1 MPHTQLSGI
10 ACCAIPFDLA
20 VRVVHTTR
28 TGGIYRLMAT
38 DIALDEAP
46 LYRRIA
52 RWLEDMIGSGALQ
65 GGDRLPSER
74 QIADELGASRMT
86 ARQALK
92 SLEKRGLVETRVGR
106 GVFVAHPLIEKES
119 RTLHGF
125 TEEMQRGGRRVSSI
139 VLDAG
144 TGSADQEV
152 ARALHIAERTPV
164 HRLVRVRLV
173 DGEPL
178 AIERTELPV
187 ALAPGLLDGTD
198 FSKDSLYRVLREDY
212 GFVPTE
218 AEETVRADLADAAA
232 TSALR
237 LPLAS
242 PVLIFTRLTFD
253 SAGRPLEYVR
263 SVYRADC
270 FTMRVKLTLT
280 TP

>member
-1 MPHTQLSGI
+1 
-10 ACCAIPFDLA
+10 
-20 VRVVHTTR
+20 
-28 TGGIYRLMAT
+28 MAT
-38 DIALDEAP
+38 ELAFEDGP

-52 RWLEDMIGSGALQ
+52 RWLEEKIGSGALQ
-65 GGDRLPSER
+65 RGDRLPSER

-125 TEEMQRGGRRVSSI
+125 TEEMQRGGRKVSSV

-144 TGSADQEV
+144 TGAADQEV
-152 ARALHIAERTPV
+152 ARALDIAEHTLV

-173 DGEPL
+173 DAEPL
-178 AIERTELPV
+178 AVERTEIPV
-187 ALAPGLLDGTD
+187 ALAPGLLEKTD
-198 FSKDSLYRVLREDY
+198 FSKDSLYRVLREEY

-232 TSALR
+232 ASALS
-237 LPLAS
+237 LAS
-242 PVLIFTRLTFD
+242 TAPVLKFTRLTFD
-253 SAGRPLEYVR
+253 GAGRPLEYVR

-270 FTMRVKLTLT
+270 FTMRVKLSL
-280 TP
+280 PRGS

>member
-1 MPHTQLSGI
+1 
-10 ACCAIPFDLA
+10 
-20 VRVVHTTR
+20 
-28 TGGIYRLMAT
+28 MAM
-38 DIALDEAP
+38 DAALDDGP
-46 LYRRIA
+46 LYQRIA
-52 RWLEDMIGSGALQ
+52 RRLEDQIGSGALQ
-65 GGDRLPSER
+65 SGDRLPSER
-74 QIADELGASRMT
+74 QIADALGASRMT

-106 GVFVAHPLIEKES
+106 GVFVAHPVIEKES

-125 TEEMQRGGRRVSSI
+125 TEEMQRGGRRVTSV

-144 TGSADQEV
+144 AGAADLEV
-152 ARALHIAERTPV
+152 ARALDILEHTLV

-187 ALAPGLLDGTD
+187 ALAPGLLEKTD
-198 FSKDSLYRVLREDY
+198 FSKDSLYRVLRDDY

-232 TSALR
+232 TSALHIS
-237 LPLAS
+237 ADS
-242 PVLIFTRLTFD
+242 PVLKFTRRTFD

-263 SVYRADC
+263 SVYRADS
-270 FTMRVKLTLT
+270 FTMRVRLTISR
-280 TP
+280 PS